1 MSHGLL
7 GSMGDI
13 GAERFLDA
21 LRTLRCSGTL
31 ALCDDG
37 GVILLQIA
45 KGQVEASFKLGTYG
59 RLEATGQTFHLYP
72 HEPADEPRLP
82 ARSST
87 SRAPLLRALPRL
99 APAQRLPI
107 GAVDLPRLLESLHE
121 RAFNGVLSYVDGKET
136 AVALL
141 VEGTIRAAVHER
153 GDQVHTRGEALR
165 ALQRAG
171 REGRGGVF
179 ELEAIDPLVARP
191 LAALALGRAASAE
204 AGATFS
210 GLEVDTFGYR
220 FFRNGQAFLRV
231 LAEPVE
237 PIGRYALDPVQAA
250 RAPEL
255 ALPSEP
261 PGWEDRR
268 YALTLRGQDALNPMT
283 DLNMAFRTE
292 HGRDGQRVLEVL
304 GRGRTLADAALDLEF
319 ELSEL
324 KPWLE
329 RLEAAGMIREQRS

>member
-21 LRTLRCSGTL
+21 VRTLRCSGTL
-31 ALCDDG
+31 VLRDDG
-37 GVILLQIA
+37 GVLLLQLA

-59 RLEATGQTFHLYP
+59 RLDASGQTFHLYP

-82 ARSST
+82 ART
-87 SRAPLLRALPRL
+87 PASRAPLLRALPRL
-99 APAQRLPI
+99 TPAQRLPI
-107 GAVDLPRLLESLHE
+107 GSADLPRLLEALHE
-121 RAFNGVLSYVDGKET
+121 RAFDGVLSYVDDKET

-165 ALQRAG
+165 ALQRAA
-171 REGRGGVF
+171 REGRGGVL
-179 ELEAIDPLVARP
+179 ELEELDPFVARP
-191 LAALALGRAASAE
+191 LAALALGRMAASDPE
-204 AGATFS
+204 ATFS
-210 GLEVDTFGYR
+210 GLEVDAFGYR
-220 FFRNGQAFLRV
+220 FFRNGQSFLRV

-237 PIGRYALDPVQAA
+237 PIGRYALDPAQAA

-255 ALPSEP
+255 ALPTEP
-261 PGWEDRR
+261 PGWEERR
-268 YALTLRGQDALNPMT
+268 FALTLRGQDALNPMT

-304 GRGRTLADAALDLEF
+304 GHGATLADAALDLGV

-329 RLEAAGMIREQRS
+329 RLEAAGMIRPQRP